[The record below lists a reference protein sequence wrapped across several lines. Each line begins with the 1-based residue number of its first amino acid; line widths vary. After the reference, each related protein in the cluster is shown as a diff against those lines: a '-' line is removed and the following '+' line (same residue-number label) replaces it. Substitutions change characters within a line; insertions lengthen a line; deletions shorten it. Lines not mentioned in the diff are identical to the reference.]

1 MEAGNGQL
9 AERIRGIRDRMR
21 AACDRAGRPPDSVR
35 LIAVSKTRTP
45 DEIEAAAR
53 CGLEDFGENRV
64 QEAGLKIPQCG
75 SRLRWHLIGHLQG
88 NKVRAA
94 VRLFE
99 AIHSVDSLPLL
110 RRVDA
115 ACGEE
120 GRRMPVLLEV
130 NISGESSKFGLDPG
144 DVAAVLD
151 AAAGLAR
158 VEVRGLMT
166 IPPASP
172 DPERVRVYFRALR
185 ELRDR
190 LRGAAGPELPELSMG
205 MSGDFETAIEEGAT
219 QVRIGTDLFGPR
231 PARRAPDGESE
242 E

>member
-1 MEAGNGQL
+1 MMDEGKNLAG
-9 AERIRGIRDRMR
+9 RIRDIQDRIL
-21 AACDRAGRPPDSVR
+21 AVCDRAGRPADSVQ

-53 CGLEDFGENRV
+53 CGLECFGENRV
-64 QEAGLKIPQCG
+64 QEAALKIPLCG

-88 NKVRAA
+88 NKVRPA

-99 AIHSVDSLPLL
+99 MIHSIDSLPLL
-110 RRVDA
+110 QRVDA
-115 ACGEE
+115 MSAEE

-130 NISGESSKFGLDPG
+130 NVSGEASKFGLQPD
-144 DVAAVLD
+144 AVSQVIRS
-151 AAAGLAR
+151 AAGLGR

-166 IPPASP
+166 VPPAS
-172 DPERVRVYFRALR
+172 EETQRVRGYFRALR

-190 LRGAAGPELPELSMG
+190 MRAETGLDLPELSMG

-219 QVRIGTDLFGPR
+219 LVRIGTDLFGPR
-231 PARRAPDGESE
+231 PARMVPDAETGL
-242 E
+242 